1 MTGSTRTLSTTTSLP
16 VRHRRALRVT
26 AIALVLVAGSVGV
39 ATELASQ
46 IKSPG
51 DVSQHAASSAP
62 ATPPAAPVA
71 EPVAT
76 SAGPASAPAIARATP
91 GMVNAWH
98 TLTPRQQ
105 NILHPLRPEWNNL
118 SDLNRSKWL
127 KIAERY
133 PKLKKDQQ
141 QRLQER
147 MRDWVA
153 LTPQQRRIARENYQ
167 ISKQLS
173 AEKKAEAWQD
183 YQQLS
188 DEQKRKL
195 AAAGRATKPSTAVSA
210 LPSSGGLVKDVRPP
224 HRPASQ
230 IDIDELLHSE

>member
-1 MTGSTRTLSTTTSLP
+1 MTGSARQPSAVSSP
-16 VRHRRALRVT
+16 SARRRRALRVT
-26 AIALVLVAGSVGV
+26 AVALVLVAGSVGV

-46 IKSPG
+46 IKTTADAPQS
-51 DVSQHAASSAP
+51 AAS
-62 ATPPAAPVA
+62 AAPHAGSAA
-71 EPVAT
+71 EPVA
-76 SAGPASAPAIARATP
+76 ASAPAASARTTP
-91 GMVNAWH
+91 GKANAWH

-105 NILHPLRPEWNNL
+105 NILYPLRPEWNNF

-188 DEQKRKL
+188 EEQKRKL
-195 AAAGRATKPSTAVSA
+195 ADASRAAKPSTAVSA

-224 HRPASQ
+224 HRAASQ

>member
-1 MTGSTRTLSTTTSLP
+1 M
-16 VRHRRALRVT
+16 
-26 AIALVLVAGSVGV
+26 
-39 ATELASQ
+39 
-46 IKSPG
+46 
-51 DVSQHAASSAP
+51 
-62 ATPPAAPVA
+62 TPPAAPA
-71 EPVAT
+71 PQAAAA
-76 SAGPASAPAIARATP
+76 SAAPASAPAIAQATP
-91 GMVNAWH
+91 GMTNAWH

-105 NILHPLRPEWNNL
+105 NILYPLRPEWNKL

-195 AAAGRATKPSTAVSA
+195 AAASRATKPSTAVSA
-210 LPSSGGLVKDVRPP
+210 LPSGSGLVKDVRPP

>member
-1 MTGSTRTLSTTTSLP
+1 MTRFARRPSAPASPP
-16 VRHRRALRVT
+16 VRRRRAVRAT
-26 AIALVLVAGSVGV
+26 AVALALVAGSVVV
-39 ATELASQ
+39 ATELS
-46 IKSPG
+46 SPTKAG
-51 DVSQHAASSAP
+51 GPADATPLAASGAAAQP
-62 ATPPAAPVA
+62 KPPGAAVPAA
-71 EPVAT
+71 
-76 SAGPASAPAIARATP
+76 ASAATGALAVP
-91 GMVNAWH
+91 GMAHAWH

-105 NILHPLRPEWNNL
+105 NVLHPLRPEWNNL

-141 QRLQER
+141 ERLQER

-167 ISKQLS
+167 ISKQLPP
-173 AEKKAEAWQD
+173 EKRAEAWQD

-195 AAAGRATKPSTAVSA
+195 AAASRATKPATAVSA
-210 LPSSGGLVKDVRPP
+210 LPSTGGLVKDARPP
-224 HRPASQ
+224 HRPANQ

>member
-1 MTGSTRTLSTTTSLP
+1 MPSSLP
-16 VRHRRALRVT
+16 GRRRRALQVT
-26 AIALVLVAGSVGV
+26 AVALALAAGSVGV

-46 IKSPG
+46 TPTAASAPQPAAP
-51 DVSQHAASSAP
+51 SAPAMPQAASSAEARVP
-62 ATPPAAPVA
+62 SLA
-71 EPVAT
+71 
-76 SAGPASAPAIARATP
+76 PASAPAIAQATP
-91 GMVNAWH
+91 GMANAWH

-105 NILHPLRPEWNNL
+105 NILYPLRPEWNRL

-188 DEQKRKL
+188 EEQKRKL
-195 AAAGRATKPSTAVSA
+195 AAASRAAKPSTAVSA

>member
-1 MTGSTRTLSTTTSLP
+1 MTGSARTPSASSSSP
-16 VRHRRALRVT
+16 VRRWRALRVT
-26 AIALVLVAGSVGV
+26 AVALALAAGSVGV

-46 IKSPG
+46 IKSPA
-51 DVSQHAASSAP
+51 DASHPASA
-62 ATPPAAPVA
+62 TLPAAPAA
-71 EPVAT
+71 EPTAAST
-76 SAGPASAPAIARATP
+76 APASAPAIAQATP
-91 GMVNAWH
+91 GMANAWH

-105 NILHPLRPEWNNL
+105 NILYPLRPEWNKL

-195 AAAGRATKPSTAVSA
+195 AAASRATKPSTAVSA